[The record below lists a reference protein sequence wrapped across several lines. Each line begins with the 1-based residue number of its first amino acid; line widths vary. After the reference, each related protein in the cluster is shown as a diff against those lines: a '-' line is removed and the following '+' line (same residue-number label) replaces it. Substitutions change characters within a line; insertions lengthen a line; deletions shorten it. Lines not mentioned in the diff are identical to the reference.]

1 MPLPIRAEADT
12 VKRLL
17 MEIGGVIMSG
27 FNVINLFLILLLMA
41 IPLAVLYFII
51 KLAVKNALKEVKEE
65 QALMRKLPE

>member
-1 MPLPIRAEADT
+1 
-12 VKRLL
+12 
-17 MEIGGVIMSG
+17 MSG
-27 FNVINLFLILLLMA
+27 FNVINLVFIIFLMA